1 MVIYVVSVVNVV
13 NVVDAHAVSAT
24 NASLD
29 DRRVLPGDGHGD
41 VHVATDQDRRA
52 DRVEG
57 EEEEE
62 GLAHGRRTTE
72 GERERGREQSRS
84 ERGRHDG
91 WLRLTRNSLSRN
103 CLSQNACLGKLG
115 ALALTAVPPPP
126 CLSFCPLYLP
136 YFYFSS
142 SYSVY
147 YSIPHHEQTASSPH
161 CDGSNREWHWHSSPQ
176 PAPSHRGPPI
186 LSNGKER

>member
-1 MVIYVVSVVNVV
+1 MLSVLSMLSMLLMHTQYQRRTQVLMIVVYCLVT
-13 NVVDAHAVSAT
+13 DMEMCMW
-24 NASLD
+24 
-29 DRRVLPGDGHGD
+29 RRTRTAGQTVW
-41 VHVATDQDRRA
+41 R
-52 DRVEG
+52 
-57 EEEEE
+57 EEEDEE

-115 ALALTAVPPPP
+115 ALVLTAVPPPP

>member
-57 EEEEE
+57 GGGGG
-62 GLAHGRRTTE
+62 GLGTRTPNNRGR
-72 GERERGREQSRS
+72 ERERERAVAQRERQARRLAAVDAQLPISQLPIA
-84 ERGRHDG
+84 ERLFRKAGGIGTHCCSTTT
-91 WLRLTRNSLSRN
+91 LSLV
-103 CLSQNACLGKLG
+103 LS
-115 ALALTAVPPPP
+115 TV
-126 CLSFCPLYLP
+126 
-136 YFYFSS
+136 SS
-142 SYSVY
+142 
-147 YSIPHHEQTASSPH
+147 
-161 CDGSNREWHWHSSPQ
+161 
-176 PAPSHRGPPI
+176 
-186 LSNGKER
+186 LLLLLF